1 MRVRSGLGQGEG
13 HSFKIM
19 VLDSADTRKKA
30 SVGNLLVLM
39 ETVCLNLYS
48 WQKWEWANISVLK
61 EPGGQVTFQKHK
73 LREKLK
79 PRLKN

>member
-1 MRVRSGLGQGEG
+1 
-13 HSFKIM
+13 M

-39 ETVCLNLYS
+39 ETVCPNLYS
-48 WQKWEWANISVLK
+48 WQTWEWANISVLK
-61 EPGGQVTFQKHK
+61 EPGSQVTFQRHK
-73 LREKLK
+73 LREKQK